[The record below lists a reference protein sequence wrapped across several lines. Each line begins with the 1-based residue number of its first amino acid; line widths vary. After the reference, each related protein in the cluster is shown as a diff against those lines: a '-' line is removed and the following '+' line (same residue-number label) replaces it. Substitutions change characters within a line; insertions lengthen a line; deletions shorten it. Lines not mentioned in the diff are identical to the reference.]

1 MLIPLLLP
9 LHVHHRSDCWHC
21 SFAAQSP
28 CRNTIKDCRSRK
40 NNCGFFRIRW
50 GWHGRWL
57 HDVIRQ
63 ELSRISS
70 VQKPSLQI
78 SKVVQLANQHLGV
91 EIEVASDSLQ
101 HDVDATFKGRDVGHV
116 ESEAQSISIHLNP
129 SQSNSIQHVKSDAQA
144 NNAVQ
149 NHNNQSTTIQYPHP
163 TTVSYKIQQ
172 QYPQLWQHPEAI
184 DRTKIADGERFQT
197 EVDIQLLP
205 QTVWKMN
212 EDDIVWLLQLK
223 HQTNQNGYAIY
234 ARYETE
240 SVLFF
245 DTVEP
250 TDHL

>member
-1 MLIPLLLP
+1 M
-9 LHVHHRSDCWHC
+9 HSVAWRRCN
-21 SFAAQSP
+21 FQ
-28 CRNTIKDCRSRK
+28 RQRRRTRRK
-40 NNCGFFRIRW
+40 W
-50 GWHGRWL
+50 G
-57 HDVIRQ
+57 
-63 ELSRISS
+63 
-70 VQKPSLQI
+70 
-78 SKVVQLANQHLGV
+78 
-91 EIEVASDSLQ
+91 
-101 HDVDATFKGRDVGHV
+101 
-116 ESEAQSISIHLNP
+116 SIHLNP
-129 SQSNSIQHVKSDAQA
+129 SQSNSIQHVESDAQS
-144 NNAVQ
+144 NNAIQ

-212 EDDIVWLLQLK
+212 EDDIVCLLQLK

-250 TDHL
+250 TDHLWHSFYYLSLFSRLKTYQYFTYYTILHTHLYIYYTHTDIWIYI